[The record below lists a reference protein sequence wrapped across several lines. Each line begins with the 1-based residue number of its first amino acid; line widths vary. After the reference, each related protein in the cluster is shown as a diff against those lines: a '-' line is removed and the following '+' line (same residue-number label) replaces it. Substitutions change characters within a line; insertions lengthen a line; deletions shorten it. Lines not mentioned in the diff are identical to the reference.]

1 MHLHP
6 SREEAKPTERVSQR
20 IHRFWDWSDSRCSAK
35 YIEGLENRLGRMETL
50 LRLSGLLSDNDSEA
64 MDLQTLEKRLVEK
77 KRADRE
83 QDGDSSSRNSSP
95 EQDTDETPSASRAT
109 SADEPKEKTP
119 NEKRKAPN
127 GKAKKRKGEGEEEEV
142 EAISEAMCS
151 LVTNDCGE
159 TRYIGRFS

>member
-1 MHLHP
+1 
-6 SREEAKPTERVSQR
+6 
-20 IHRFWDWSDSRCSAK
+20 
-35 YIEGLENRLGRMETL
+35 METL
-50 LRLSGLLSDNDSEA
+50 LRLSGILSADNDSEG

-83 QDGDSSSRNSSP
+83 QDGGDSSSRNTTP
-95 EQDTDETPSASRAT
+95 EQDSDQTPSASRAT

-119 NEKRKAPN
+119 NDKKKTSN
-127 GKAKKRKGEGEEEEV
+127 GKAKGKKGEGEEQEV

-159 TRYIGRFS
+159 TRYIGRSTCSRVSVKQCRLTTL